1 MTGREPP
8 PSPPPGTTPPGTTP
22 GAGERAKVGTGSVL
36 FVCNHNTIR
45 SPMAEALARLA
56 HGRRLF
62 TASAGLQEGWIDP
75 FVVAVLA
82 EAGIDAGDHQ
92 PRLLADVEDEW
103 FDAVITLTPSAHHRA
118 LEMTRTQPVSVEYW
132 PVPDPTAVQGSREQR
147 MAAYR
152 ETRDYIAR
160 RVAERFGGA

>member
-1 MTGREPP
+1 MSDPATPP
-8 PSPPPGTTPPGTTP
+8 PEKG
-22 GAGERAKVGTGSVL
+22 KVGTASVL

-45 SPMAEALARLA
+45 SPMAEALTRLA

-92 PRLLADVEDEW
+92 PRLLDELEDEW

-118 LEMTRTQPVSVEYW
+118 LELTRTQPVSVEYW
-132 PVPDPTAVQGSREQR
+132 PVPDPTAVTGSRDQR

-152 ETRDYIAR
+152 HTRDYISR
-160 RVAERFGGA
+160 RIAERFGGA

>member
-1 MTGREPP
+1 MSGQAK
-8 PSPPPGTTPPGTTP
+8 PPGAP
-22 GAGERAKVGTGSVL
+22 AGEPGKVGTASVL
-36 FVCNHNTIR
+36 FLCNHNTIR
-45 SPMAEALARLA
+45 SPMAESLARKA

-62 TASAGLQEGWIDP
+62 TASAGLQEGWLDP

-92 PRLLADVEDEW
+92 PRLLDELDDEW

-118 LEMTRTQPVSVEYW
+118 LELTRTQPISVEYW
-132 PVPDPTAVQGSREQR
+132 PVPDPTAVTGSREQR

-152 ETRDYIAR
+152 ETRDYISR
-160 RVAERFGGA
+160 RIAERFGGV